1 MREKINLADS
11 CGNKVTCLE
20 ITALKCGDMCE
31 LAGAGLIA
39 FVAQIVLVMAIL
51 FVQEYECGP

>member
-1 MREKINLADS
+1 MMRGKINLADS

-20 ITALKCGDMCE
+20 IMALKCGDMCE

-51 FVQEYECGP
+51 FVQE